1 MPPIVLSE
9 SEYRDKVHACWL
21 GKNIGGTL
29 GAPVEGRKE
38 IHQLAYFDAV
48 PDGAAPNDDLDF
60 QLVWLKMVQERGP
73 NVRLSDFADYWQK
86 HLAPY
91 PWNEYGFCQR
101 NLARGLRP
109 PVSGCF
115 ENYYV
120 DEMGSPIRSEI
131 WACLAPGDPQL
142 AAAIAWK
149 DAVLD
154 HAGGEGVHGEMFWAA
169 LESAAFVISDPLA
182 LIHIGLQM
190 IPIWSRISR
199 AVREAVW
206 CWENQ
211 APLVDARERIL
222 RCFGHYQPCHAPQN
236 HAFTILGWLYGEG
249 YGGKLC
255 AAVNCGYDTDCTG
268 ATLGSVLGIVGGT
281 AAIPA
286 EWREPVGDAVVL
298 HKFTRALD
306 APRTVADL
314 TGQTVEAARSFLAA
328 RSATACLGEKKR
340 LPRNVVSLL
349 TRNELALKSL
359 ARDVHAGTAPAR
371 DGVEIT
377 LHYHGEPVLRPGTA
391 KRVSVSVERGDE
403 PLKAKVA
410 LSGPGSWR
418 IKEAR
423 TFQGRPQFEL
433 SAKEV
438 EDRNTISVHAS
449 LTSGGLHEAEFVMLG
464 PGEAQGYPCGQNVAG
479 CPKCH
484 ARKEACTCQ
493 S

>member
-1 MPPIVLSE
+1 MPPITLSE
-9 SEYRDKVHACWL
+9 SEYRDKVYACWL

-29 GAPVEGRKE
+29 GAPIEGRKE
-38 IHQLAYFDAV
+38 IHQLVYFDPV

-109 PVSGCF
+109 PISGCF

-142 AAAIAWK
+142 AAAMAWK

-169 LESAAFVISDPLA
+169 LESGAFVISDPLT
-182 LIHIGLQM
+182 LIEIGLRM

-206 CWENQ
+206 CWQNS
-211 APLVDARERIL
+211 APLLDARERIL

-236 HAFTILGWLYGEG
+236 HAFTILGWLYGED

-286 EWREPVGDAVVL
+286 EWSKPVGDAIML
-298 HKFTRALD
+298 HKFTRDLD
-306 APRTVADL
+306 ASRTVTDL
-314 TGQTVEAARSFLAA
+314 TDETVEAARSFLQA
-328 RSATACLGEKKR
+328 RSATACLGQEQR
-340 LPRNVVSLL
+340 LPRNVASLL
-349 TRNELALKSL
+349 ARNELALKALS
-359 ARDVHAGTAPAR
+359 RDVHAGTAPSR
-371 DGVEIT
+371 GGVEIT
-377 LHYHGEPVLRPGTA
+377 LHYHGEPVLRPGIA
-391 KRVSVSVERGDE
+391 KTVSISLERDDE
-403 PLKAKVA
+403 PIEADVQ
-410 LSGPGSWR
+410 LSGPRAWR
-418 IKEAR
+418 IERDGTRDGRAR
-423 TFQGRPQFEL
+423 FEL
-433 SAKEV
+433 LAEEV
-438 EDRNTISVHAS
+438 EDRNTISARAS
-449 LTSGGLHEAEFVMLG
+449 AAGEVHEAEFVMLG
-464 PGEAQGYPCGQNVAG
+464 PGEAKGYPCGQNVAG

-484 ARKEACTCQ
+484 ARREACICEG
-493 S
+493 